1 MLPVDKRLIVS
12 IVDRN
17 GGCYTMNCLHE
28 FYFEGPVMYADMQK
42 LRICVDAAKENPLHL
57 DMGMPVKGPPTLP
70 LRWPRRLRRSP
81 P

>member
-1 MLPVDKRLIVS
+1 MK
-12 IVDRN
+12 
-17 GGCYTMNCLHE
+17 CLRE
-28 FYFEGPVMYADMQK
+28 LYLEGLVMYADMQK

-57 DMGMPVKGPPTLP
+57 DIGMPGRALPPTLP

>member
-1 MLPVDKRLIVS
+1 MS

-17 GGCYTMNCLHE
+17 GGCYTMKCLHE
-28 FYFEGPVMYADMQK
+28 LYFEGHVIYAEMQK

-57 DMGMPVKGPPTLP
+57 DMGMPVKGPTANAAPEVAVALAAQ
-70 LRWPRRLRRSP
+70 P